1 MKKLLFLFGGLLF
14 SWAITAQNI
23 ENQAI
28 SYSDAAL
35 LFSGEDDNGTARYNA
50 MGGAFGALGG
60 DFSATAINPAG
71 AAVFNNSSFGITFG
85 LRNSTINTNFYDTSV
100 LSEDDFFNITQA
112 GGVLVFN
119 AHRDSNWSKFVI
131 GFNYNLARDYETNWL
146 VEGNSGFAP
155 LTDFYDPNIVYPNIQ
170 GQTFKNFMNGENGKF
185 VLSFASQYN
194 DKLYI
199 GAAITTHNID
209 FIQFAQAEEFNG
221 DDIDNTFDVLATQEL
236 LTTGSGVSFS
246 AGIIAKPTQEIRLGI
261 AIQSPTWYNLTETL
275 RENDHQIFINNEF
288 DSEVLLPLSELE
300 YNISTPA
307 RVTGSFAYVFGK
319 EGLLSFDYTY
329 KDYSNLKLRPS
340 SDFNGENLDLEN
352 NLKGSSQFKVGV
364 EFRLDNISLRGGY
377 RYEESPFI
385 NGPSNSIKR
394 TYGDLTGYS
403 FGIGFKFGNNTK
415 LDLAY
420 QNTERQDLFKFQDVP
435 NADPANIDLTN
446 DKFTAT
452 LVIGL

>member
-1 MKKLLFLFGGLLF
+1 MKKLLFLFAGLLF
-14 SWAITAQNI
+14 SWVITAQNI

-35 LFSGEDDNGTARYNA
+35 LFSSEEDNGTARYNA

-71 AAVFNNSSFGITFG
+71 TAVFKNSSFGITFG
-85 LRNSTINTNFYDTSV
+85 LRNSTINTNFYNTSV
-100 LSEDDFFNITQA
+100 LNEDSFSNITQA

-119 AHRDSNWSKFVI
+119 THRDSNWSKFTI
-131 GFNYNLARDYETNWL
+131 GFNYNLSRDYETNWL
-146 VEGNSGFAP
+146 IEGNSGFAP
-155 LTDFYDPNIVYPNIQ
+155 LTDFYDPDVVYPNIQ
-170 GQTFKNFMNGENGKF
+170 GQTFSNFMNGQNGKF
-185 VLSFASQYN
+185 VLSFASQYS

-199 GAAITTHNID
+199 GASLTTHNID
-209 FIQFAQAEEFNG
+209 FVQFVQAEEFNA

-236 LTTGSGVSFS
+236 LTSGSGVSLS
-246 AGIIAKPTQEIRLGI
+246 AGIIAKPTQEVRLGI
-261 AIQSPTWYNLTETL
+261 AIQTPTWYTLTETL
-275 RENDHQIFINNEF
+275 RENDHQIFVNNEL
-288 DSEVLLPLSELE
+288 DSEILLPISVLD
-300 YNISTPA
+300 YNISTPT
-307 RVTGSFAYVFGK
+307 RITGSFAYIFGK
-319 EGLLSFDYTY
+319 EGLISFDYTY

-340 SDFNGENLDLEN
+340 SDFSGENLDLVN
-352 NLKGSSQFKVGV
+352 NLKGSSQYKVGV
-364 EFRLDNISLRGGY
+364 EFRLDNVSLRGGY
-377 RYEESPFI
+377 RFEESPFRDA
-385 NGPSNSIKR
+385 PLNSIKR

-420 QNTERQDLFKFQDVP
+420 QNTERQDLFKFQDVT
-435 NADPANIDLTN
+435 NAEPANIDLTN